1 MDKTP
6 IFRYFKGKGDTISLR
21 ARLLGLLEEHTH
33 LHETRIIMYSL
44 LSEREKAMECVRLE
58 NT

>member
-1 MDKTP
+1 M
-6 IFRYFKGKGDTISLR
+6 YFKGKGDTISLR
-21 ARLLGLLEEHTH
+21 ARLPRLLEEYTH

-44 LSEREKAMECVRLE
+44 LSELEKARECVRLD